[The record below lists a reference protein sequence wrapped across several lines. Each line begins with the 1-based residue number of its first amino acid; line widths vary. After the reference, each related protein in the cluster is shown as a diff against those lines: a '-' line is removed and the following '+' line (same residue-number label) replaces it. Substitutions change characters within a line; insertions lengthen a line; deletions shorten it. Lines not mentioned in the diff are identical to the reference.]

1 MEVKQ
6 VSVECVDVFWDKV
19 KSWIERVVKQTNG
32 RHTLETTYNLLKQGT
47 MTMFLITHKKKI
59 TAVVVTQKVYY
70 PARNALGFLFI
81 GGSQVC
87 KHLKKIEEFFIEYA
101 RSLNLDI
108 IECLGRKGWMKVL
121 KEQKQTMKLTGYAYE
136 IFA

>member
-1 MEVKQ
+1 MAN
-6 VSVECVDVFWDKV
+6 SLTG
-19 KSWIERVVKQTNG
+19 I
-32 RHTLETTYNLLKQGT
+32 
-47 MTMFLITHKKKI
+47 
-59 TAVVVTQKVYY
+59 
-70 PARNALGFLFI
+70 
-81 GGSQVC
+81 
-87 KHLKKIEEFFIEYA
+87 KIEEFFIEYA